1 MRATDTQRAS
11 FHSLSVAHYLQPKER
26 EVLAAFKDASTHL
39 TRKDLARI
47 TGMELSAVCGR
58 VRSLLDKEE
67 LRIDGDRKDPRT
79 GKPQELLALPIKQLE
94 LLKDET
100 RTAAT
105 DAGF

>member
-11 FHSLSVAHYLQPKER
+11 FHSLSVEHYLQPMER
-26 EVLAAFKDASTHL
+26 KVLAAFTSASTHL

-47 TGMELSAVCGR
+47 TGMELSAICGR
-58 VRSLLDKEE
+58 CNSLIAKGE
-67 LRIDGDRKDPRT
+67 LRVDGDRKDPST
-79 GKPQELLALPIKQLE
+79 GKPQELLALPIKQLS